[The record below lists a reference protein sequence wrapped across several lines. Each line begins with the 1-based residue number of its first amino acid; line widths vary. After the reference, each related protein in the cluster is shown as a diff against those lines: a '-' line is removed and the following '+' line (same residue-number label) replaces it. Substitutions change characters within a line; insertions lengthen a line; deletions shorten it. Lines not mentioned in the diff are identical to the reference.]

1 MAVITDPVAVRE
13 MYVEFAERGV
23 AVPCFCTEN
32 QRTIETILTGVAE
45 VGAEIGADDLPITIA
60 FTVNYPGRK
69 QAVNWSSLK
78 DYLLGARLCLND
90 VALLA
95 GSDGPFRKLRVLT
108 LLDHGQPDADAVL
121 LEEYLDQFSA
131 VMYDASHY
139 PFDVNIR
146 MTAEYVERHRD
157 RVAIEGAVD
166 EIVSE
171 GGGAED
177 QLCTVERAKRFIS
190 ETGVDL
196 IVPNVG
202 TEHRATAD
210 TAKYHGDLARSI
222 SEAVGKVLV
231 LHGTSSLGTHDIDRF
246 KDDGIIKVNIWTRLA
261 RLGGQAVAR
270 RTLEDL
276 GNVLSADEIGR
287 LAGDGLLGPAFS
299 DPERIRREWGGAL
312 GPKLSHFAEVVRRD
326 AWVEAVVPAI
336 KEYLHAFGYANYAAG
351 R

>member
-1 MAVITDPVAVRE
+1 MAVITDPAAVRD
-13 MYVEFAERGV
+13 MYLEFAERGV
-23 AVPCFCTEN
+23 AVPCFCAEN
-32 QRTIETILTGVAE
+32 QRTIETILSGVAQ
-45 VGAEIGADDLPITIA
+45 VGVEIGVDDLPITVA

-69 QAVNWSSLK
+69 QAVNWTSLG
-78 DYLLGARLCLND
+78 DHMLGAKLCLNVVD
-90 VALLA
+90 LLA
-95 GSDGPFRKLRVLT
+95 GSDGLFRKLRVLT

-121 LEEYLDQFSA
+121 LEEYLDRFSA

-139 PFDVNIR
+139 PFDVNMR
-146 MTAEYVERHRD
+146 MTAAYVDRHRHD
-157 RVAIEGAVD
+157 VAIEGAVD

-177 QLCTVERAKRFIS
+177 QLCTVERAQRFVS

-196 IVPNVG
+196 IVPNLG
-202 TEHRATAD
+202 TEHRATAEK
-210 TAKYHGDLARSI
+210 AKYHGDLARDI
-222 SEAVGKVLV
+222 SDAVGKILV

-276 GNVLSADEIGR
+276 GNILSADEIER
-287 LAGDGLLGPAFS
+287 LVDDGMLGPAFR
-299 DPERIRREWGGAL
+299 DPQRIKEQWGGAL

-326 AWVEAVVPAI
+326 AWVEAVAPAI
-336 KEYLHAFGYANYAAG
+336 KEYLYAFGYANYGAG
-351 R
+351 S